1 MDLLPLKGTHNSHPV
16 AWVTRTMTTYIV
28 THVESA
34 PNMHLCLCACVDGEI
49 LLLSPGEV
57 NHVTS
62 VTSGENVLMHSL
74 SSGEFELVILGTFSG
89 P

>member
-1 MDLLPLKGTHNSHPV
+1 MGNTYDDDI
-16 AWVTRTMTTYIV
+16 YIV